1 MEKFV
6 FSGTSV
12 SQVLL
17 ANAQLWG
24 HPLLYGENTCAQRER
39 DPVTQPRGHFGG
51 DQSPGPPEAMG
62 MLTRGSTGDPKA
74 APGTL
79 QHTRLRQPALPQP
92 ATHPAPGMS
101 VPSTSARTP
110 RIRQHLPGAGA
121 AGQVRRACGQQRA
134 LGRRRCKRPWGSPRP
149 CPCACRWGPGG
160 CHPSTW
166 GGSRGPALQ
175 GKGHGNLSSHWRER
189 LLQTSATLLL
199 VPPTQGSVWQ
209 AVLQRTQGP
218 PAAHLPQASGPAQA
232 HRGTAAARSPGGAE
246 RSR

>member
-1 MEKFV
+1 MSSQALLSPKSFLRMLSSGATLFCMEKTPAR
-6 FSGTSV
+6 SGREN
-12 SQVLL
+12 LL
-17 ANAQLWG
+17 LNRGGILEETRAQG
-24 HPLLYGENTCAQRER
+24 
-39 DPVTQPRGHFGG
+39 
-51 DQSPGPPEAMG
+51 PGPPEAMG
-62 MLTRGSTGDPKA
+62 MLTRGSAGDPTA
-74 APGTL
+74 APGTPR
-79 QHTRLRQPALPQP
+79 HTRLQQPALPQP
-92 ATHPAPGMS
+92 ATRPAPGMS
-101 VPSTSARTP
+101 VPSTSARAP
-110 RIRQHLPGAGA
+110 RICQHLPGAGA

-199 VPPTQGSVWQ
+199 VPPTQGSVWH
-209 AVLQRTQGP
+209 VMLQRTQGP

-232 HRGTAAARSPGGAE
+232 HRGTAPARSPGGAE
-246 RSR
+246 QSR